1 MKAKVTRRKAKIRL
15 ASCILSAVLLITST
29 VKAQELSKLPRI
41 GLITSNR
48 PGSDA
53 FRQGLHE
60 LGMHERENIVLEYR
74 NAEGTMDRVSLL
86 VTELLE
92 LKVNVLV
99 VTILPGILRAKEA
112 TKTVPIV
119 MVTTLD
125 PVAAGI
131 VRSLAHPGG
140 NITGVTRLTR
150 QIGGKRLELLS
161 EIFPGLSHVGIL
173 RDMDDPASPI
183 AFKEYETAAG
193 ALRMQIQS
201 LEVRGSNPNLE
212 GAFQGARKAHS
223 GAIVAITNPL
233 IGHFQN
239 VLIDLATKYQTA
251 VMYEAR
257 DYVEAGGLI
266 SYSANEADSFRRAAT
281 YVDKILKGA
290 KPADLPLEQPTKFE
304 LVINLRTAK
313 QIGLTIPPN
322 VLARADRVIR

>member
-1 MKAKVTRRKAKIRL
+1 MLKGPL
-15 ASCILSAVLLITST
+15 
-29 VKAQELSKLPRI
+29 
-41 GLITSNR
+41 
-48 PGSDA
+48 
-53 FRQGLHE
+53 
-60 LGMHERENIVLEYR
+60 
-74 NAEGTMDRVSLL
+74 DRVSLL

-99 VTILPGILRAKEA
+99 VTILSGILRAKQA

-119 MVTTLD
+119 MVTTRD

-131 VRSLAHPGG
+131 VSSLAHPGG

-161 EIFPGLSHVGIL
+161 EICPGLSHVGVL
-173 RDMDDPASPI
+173 RDVDDPASPI
-183 AFKEYETAAG
+183 AYKEYETAAA
-193 ALRMQIQS
+193 ALQIQIQS
-201 LEVRGSNPNLE
+201 LEVRGSNPDLE

-223 GAIVAITNPL
+223 GAIVVITNPL
-233 IGHFQN
+233 IRRFQN
-239 VLIDLATKYQTA
+239 VLIDLATKYRTP

-266 SYSANEADSFRRAAT
+266 SYSANDAESFRRAAT

-290 KPADLPLEQPTKFE
+290 KPTDLPIEQPTKFE
-304 LVINLRTAK
+304 LVINLKTAK

-322 VLARADRVIR
+322 VLARADRVIK